1 MLVVFHRPLG
11 LADYWQWIFLAVCVV
26 AQTSFFVLRKRQK
39 AALSAAGTLPAAP
52 PRPNRKIMWL
62 SLALII
68 ATSLS
73 SFLWLPYTGVPVSR
87 TQLIMISI
95 TTCILSITACLIV
108 WRRSHR
114 V

>member
-11 LADYWQWIFLAVCVV
+11 LADYWEWVFLAICVV

-39 AALSAAGTLPAAP
+39 AALSGTGAPATSLSE
-52 PRPNRKIMWL
+52 PNKKIIWL

-68 ATSLS
+68 VTSLS
-73 SFLWLPYTGVPVSR
+73 SFFWLPYTGVAVSH

-95 TTCILSITACLIV
+95 TTCILS
-108 WRRSHR
+108 
-114 V
+114 